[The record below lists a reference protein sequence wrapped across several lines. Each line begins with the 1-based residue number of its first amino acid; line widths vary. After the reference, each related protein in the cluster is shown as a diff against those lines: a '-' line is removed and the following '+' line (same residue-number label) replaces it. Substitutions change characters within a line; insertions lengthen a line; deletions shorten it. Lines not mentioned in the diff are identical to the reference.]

1 MKIGL
6 TGGIA
11 SGKSMVAAR
20 LRELGAVLVDADALA
35 REVVEPGT
43 PGLATVVEAFGAA
56 ILTPDGRL
64 DRARLGALVFGD
76 PERLAVLNG
85 IIHPLVRERAAA
97 IVAAAPAGAVVVQ
110 DIPLLVETGQGK
122 NFHLVVVVD
131 APDDVRVQRMAE
143 HRNMSVDEAHARMG
157 AQATREDRL
166 AAADVVLENSGTPEE
181 LRRAVDALWEER
193 LTPFALN
200 LKDQRIARR
209 AGGPVLAPADPAWAA
224 QAGRLIARLQSAVPQ
239 DVLAVDHIGSTAV
252 PGLDAKDV
260 IDLQLSVRDLDAAD
274 RLAPLLAA
282 AGFPRWPGIIADN
295 PKPSH
300 PDPAAWGK
308 RLHGNADPGRA
319 ANLHVRAAGSP
330 GWRYALCFRDWLRA
344 DAGARADYVAEKERV
359 AGLHETDKS
368 TAAYA
373 ADKEG
378 WFTDYA
384 APRKEAWVL
393 RAGWQPPSYGVEGAE
408 DDGAADDSDA
418 DDRGNGAVSGATP
431 TMPAQ
436 ATTATTPAPGPG
448 TRVGPGTAQ
457 S

>member
-1 MKIGL
+1 
-6 TGGIA
+6 
-11 SGKSMVAAR
+11 MVAAR

-43 PGLATVVEAFGAA
+43 PGLASVVEAFGGA

-64 DRARLGALVFGD
+64 DRPRLGALVFGD
-76 PERLAVLNG
+76 KERLAVLNG

-122 NFHLVVVVD
+122 NFHLVLVVD

-143 HRNMSVDEAHARMG
+143 HRNMTAGEAHARMA
-157 AQATREDRL
+157 AQASREDRL

-181 LRRAVDALWEER
+181 LRHAVDALWEER

-200 LKDQRIARR
+200 LKEQKIAPRT
-209 AGGPVLAPADPAWAA
+209 GGPVLAPADPAWAA
-224 QAGRLIARLQSAVPQ
+224 QAGRLIARLKAAAAQ
-239 DVLAVDHIGSTAV
+239 DILAVDHIGSTAV
-252 PGLDAKDV
+252 PELDAKDV
-260 IDLQLSVRDLDAAD
+260 IDLQLSVRNLDDAD
-274 RLAPLLAA
+274 RIAPLLAE
-282 AGFPRWPGIIADN
+282 AGFPRWPGIISDN

-384 APRKEAWVL
+384 APRMEAWVL

-418 DDRGNGAVSGATP
+418 DDRGNGTVSGATPTAGATP

-436 ATTATTPAPGPG
+436 ATTATTPAPGAG